1 VTPLHSAM
9 MGGNEDVVRA
19 LLDCGAEINRGDK
32 EGEKPIHYAAAD
44 NNEDLIGLLAKEGL
58 LCVLF

>member
-1 VTPLHSAM
+1 M